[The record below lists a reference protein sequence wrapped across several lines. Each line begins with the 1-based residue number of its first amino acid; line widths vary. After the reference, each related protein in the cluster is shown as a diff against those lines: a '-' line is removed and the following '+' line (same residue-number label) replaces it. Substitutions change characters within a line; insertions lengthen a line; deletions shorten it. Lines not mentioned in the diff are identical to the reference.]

1 MRVIE
6 ARWSRLHNLSMAVV
20 AIGLAG
26 VAVLYLSRSV
36 QGAPAGTD
44 DPRFALYLLLA
55 TAMAYYGWLGLNRFG
70 NRTPQVTIDRDGI
83 VLGFGRDRRLAW
95 NEIEWVRLRRLGVR
109 PTLQIG
115 VTPDVFVI
123 ANLRLS
129 LWSLDDGLR
138 PIRGTPSAV
147 AVRDNGLDTRAAA
160 MLDAVKAFRPNLVR
174 P

>member
-6 ARWSRLHNLSMAVV
+6 ARWGRLHNLSMAVI

-26 VAVLYLSRSV
+26 VVVVNLASGTQHAPPGTADPRFVLYLLI
-36 QGAPAGTD
+36 AA
-44 DPRFALYLLLA
+44 
-55 TAMAYYGWLGLNRFG
+55 AMAYYAWLGLNRFG
-70 NRTPQVTIDRDGI
+70 NRAPQVTIDRDGI
-83 VLGFGRDRRLAW
+83 VVGFGRDRRLAW
-95 NEIEWVRLRRLGVR
+95 KDIEWVRLRRLGVR

-115 VTPDVFVI
+115 LTPEAFVI

-147 AVRDNGLDTRAAA
+147 AVRDNGLDPRAAA
-160 MLDAVKAFRPNLVR
+160 MLDAIKSFRPNLVR